1 MSIEDVSTSKSARV
15 SEYWERQFEKDR
27 ADPSLWTNNLIVVRH
42 IYRLISGG
50 SEEHWLPWFLNQY
63 LPGDVTFE
71 RSFSV
76 CCGDGAHE
84 LALAHS
90 RRVKFI
96 HAFDLSVGSIEQA
109 KAAFVAAGISK
120 DTYRFE
126 VADADNLQIDG
137 RFDLLL
143 STSALHHVTQ
153 LETLLSR
160 LSRMLDP
167 QGYFVV
173 LEYVG
178 PNRFQWRD
186 SQLNVINGILA
197 QLDLRYLK
205 ENRRIELGR
214 PPLAQFLEI
223 DPSEA
228 VRSEE
233 ILRLLPEY
241 FTVEYLRNF
250 NGTIIHPLY
259 PLLDA
264 RRTNANEPDFD
275 SIVRMILWIED
286 FLIRGQVLSSDFI
299 FAVCRSKELRE
310 SPEKAQA
317 RLSARERRFVGCI
330 DQFDAHTIAG
340 WAADT
345 AAPNA
350 PVSVDVFIDD
360 RLQGTLP
367 ADGFRQ
373 DLEDAGYGDGKKGF
387 SLPLVFPTPF
397 APGTLAK
404 LVVAGSKQVLATRLW
419 EGRSQTGS

>member
-1 MSIEDVSTSKSARV
+1 MSIEEASSTKSSLVSA
-15 SEYWERQFEKDR
+15 YWERQFEKDR

-63 LPGDVTFE
+63 LPSDVTFE

-96 HAFDLSVGSIEQA
+96 RAFDLSAGAIEQA
-109 KAAFVAAGISK
+109 NAAFVAASIAK

-137 RFDLLL
+137 NFDLLL

-167 QGYFVV
+167 EGYFVV

-186 SQLNVINGILA
+186 PQLSVINGILQ

-205 ENRRIELGR
+205 ENRRIELSR

-228 VRSEE
+228 VRSED

-264 RRTNANEPDFD
+264 RWTNANEPDFD

-299 FAVCRSKELRE
+299 FAICRSKELRE
-310 SPEKAQA
+310 SPEEARA
-317 RLSARERRFVGCI
+317 RLSARGRRFVGCI

-345 AAPNA
+345 TTPAAP
-350 PVSVDVFIDD
+350 VRVDLFIDD
-360 RLQGTLP
+360 QLQGTVS

-373 DLEDAGYGDGKKGF
+373 DLKDAGYGDGRKAF
-387 SLPLVFPTPF
+387 SLPLVFPTPLVP
-397 APGTLAK
+397 ATLAK
-404 LVVAGSKQVLATRLW
+404 LVVAGSKQVLATRLYDPKVN
-419 EGRSQTGS
+419 